1 MAIADDF
8 SVALNGDIR
17 YTGTT
22 TNYTVIAFHRYLGGL
37 MDDAAAAGDDLLDI
51 TNATASARS
60 TDNIIT
66 LNEPYNIDWVVSQH
80 LYDGSVT
87 QNGGDD
93 RWDGILVYAAAG
105 MPLQLIQNEV
115 PISPNFW
122 DTGINAD
129 ASAGIS
135 HRFMVKVRTGGADID
150 NRVILG
156 QTRVNEYTYS
166 AFLANG
172 GQTVPGN
179 NVLALTY
186 ADDLNNNTAI
196 ATIEGW
202 TTIDNTTEGYNAID
216 VNNDT
221 TDEYYYSEWNRAAL
235 TINQF
240 TERHK
245 WLTRESTILD
255 SSADTGSDF
264 QVGNATITGQA
275 QSFAVGSNDE
285 YLTRVRVK
293 MKKTGSPTGN
303 LTAVLYT
310 HTGSFGT
317 TSTPTGAALATSAT
331 FDVADLTTAYK
342 EYELDFSGDLYL
354 MLNSATYYCISFEH
368 AVIDGSNYI
377 SIEGLASSGTHG
389 GNRAQEVG
397 TWSAAATDDLDFEVF
412 SSPDVYGLAGEVFRG
427 ITHEVALSTGSGTW
441 ATPEHERLTWSGG
454 TGQLLAVDNKTGA
467 SATAMWIQL
476 LTGAAPTNT
485 QVITGDD
492 SGATG
497 TASGTAGTRTV
508 SVPPFGASTGTAI
521 IGAYGLGV
529 EYNDL
534 VSADK
539 VTALDELVYSTPD
552 NQTWTLGGLVFSP
565 DADRIMVTPR
575 GYMYQYDNDDGAFNL
590 GETLTY
596 TSPAGTAYLSNIVDD
611 GTTGWHIVR
620 MLTGDPPEDDG
631 TITGGGSSTTADVNG
646 DAVPYQDVRYMK
658 LATTLNSD
666 PETDVVC
673 VDNIPTWLPGSGSI
687 RIQMNTG
694 LYRLIAYSSYI
705 TKTFTISGT
714 ENFSADPA
722 TGGAAEAGNSIYPTP
737 LDQDASAASHNF
749 VGTYTSD
756 VDLFFRVRDG
766 GATPIKTNEGIA
778 TFGAGGGSATATRIS
793 DA

>member
-22 TNYTVIAFHRYLGGL
+22 TNYTVIVFHRYLGAL

-51 TNATASARS
+51 TSATASERS

-66 LNEPYNIDWVVSQH
+66 LNPPFNIDWVVAQH

-93 RWDGILVYAAAG
+93 RWDGILMYSAAG
-105 MPLQLIQNEV
+105 TPLQLIQNEA

-135 HRFMVKVRTGGADID
+135 HRFMVKVRTAGADID

-156 QTRVNEYTYS
+156 QTRENEYTYS

-202 TTIDNTTEGYNAID
+202 TTIDNTTEGYVGID
-216 VNNDT
+216 VNNNGA
-221 TDEYYYSEWNRAAL
+221 DEYYYSEWNRAAL

-245 WLTRESTILD
+245 WLTRESTVLD

-293 MKKTGSPTGN
+293 MKKTGLPTGD
-303 LTAVLYT
+303 LTAVLYA
-310 HTGSFGT
+310 HTGSYGT
-317 TSTPTGAALATSAT
+317 TSTPTGAALATSAA

-354 MLNSATYYCISFEH
+354 MLNSATNYCISFEH

-412 SSPDVYGLAGEVFRG
+412 SSPDVYGLPGEMFRG

-441 ATPEHERLTWSGG
+441 DTPEHERVTYANG
-454 TGQLLAVDNKTGA
+454 TAQLLAVDNKTGG
-467 SATAMWIQL
+467 SATAMWIQVL
-476 LTGAAPTNT
+476 SGGPPLTTE
-485 QVITGDD
+485 VITGDD

-497 TASGTAGTRTV
+497 TASGTAGTRIV
-508 SVPPFGASTGTAI
+508 STPPFGASTGTAI

-552 NQTWTLGGLVFSP
+552 NQTWTLGGLVYTAE
-565 DADRIMVTPR
+565 ADRIMVTPR
-575 GYMYQYDNDDGAFNL
+575 GYRYQYDNEATGPFVL

-596 TSPAGTAYLSNIVDD
+596 TSPAGTAYLSDFVDD
-611 GTTGWHIVR
+611 SLTGWHIVR
-620 MLTGDPPEDDG
+620 MLTGDPPEDDS
-631 TITGGGSSTTADVNG
+631 TIAGASATADVNG
-646 DAVPYQDVRYMK
+646 DSVPFQDVRYQK
-658 LATTLNSD
+658 LATTLSSD

-673 VDNIPTWLPGSGSI
+673 VDDIPTWVPGSGVI
-687 RIQMNTG
+687 RIQMNSG
-694 LYRLIAYSSYI
+694 LYRRIAYSSY
-705 TKTFTISGT
+705 TSKTYTISGT
-714 ENFSADPA
+714 ENFAADQA

-737 LDQDASAASHNF
+737 LDQDASATSHNF
-749 VGTYTSD
+749 VGTYTAD
-756 VDLFFRVRDG
+756 IDLFFRVRDG
-766 GATPIKTNEGIA
+766 QTTPIKTNEGIS
-778 TFGAGGGSATATRIS
+778 TFASGGGSATATRIS
-793 DA
+793 DE